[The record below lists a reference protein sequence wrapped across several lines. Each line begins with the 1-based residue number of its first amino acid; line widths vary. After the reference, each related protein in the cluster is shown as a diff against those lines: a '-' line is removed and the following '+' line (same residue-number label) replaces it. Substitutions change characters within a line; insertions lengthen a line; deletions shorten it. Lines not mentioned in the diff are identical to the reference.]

1 MLLKYQFSVILFS
14 IVSLGLVSNSYAAAG
29 LDDPG
34 FESMKLGVVP
44 DGGDIDTWKS
54 WNGNYSV
61 VNTIANTGSKSV
73 KVGVNT
79 TAGSNFRQSDKPA
92 GAPSSIENNFWTY
105 GCWVYYDSTEAGN
118 NPASDAFNLEFF
130 ATNNWN
136 ITLTHSLK
144 TIVPGILNNGQWTYI
159 EQTVY
164 VGQADLSAWTPGT
177 PDYNNRVTNR
187 VVVLLSQNSPGQ
199 SGTFYVDNFVL
210 YKQSFSFQVA
220 PTNNASV
227 PLAEPMRLS
236 WTNPKPNDPA
246 DSVVVDVY
254 LSTDPIES
262 SWTTAD
268 LVVDKQAVKQV
279 DITVLPNT
287 TYYWKIL
294 AYDTG
299 YAYTAPENP
308 SEQTEILSFNVGTPA
323 TPDVWS
329 YPDVSLDPAD
339 RLDDNSI
346 TAGDPAVILGEWN
359 TSGNMDRWTE
369 SGLTGVSVSGGKLSG
384 TGTTDSPYIQLS
396 GISPTLDLDFAYF
409 DYLQFRLK
417 LPVGFNDDIILYYGT
432 TTSPG
437 VSTDS
442 DLNLVIPSSE
452 VPSDGAWHT
461 YRLDLGLIVW
471 WRDFL
476 SNIRLYPLGN
486 SGNGQTFELDYVEVG
501 DLPGDVLLVNYDLN
515 IHSGETLADCMPL
528 QSKHAVCWYSPESY
542 NRYADWDPQV
552 HGRRAL
558 RMIEESYQVYR
569 KKLHYDEPFESFD
582 LWRRDGNRYKI
593 NHVTWYDGFWCGGWA
608 GFMHIGINGWGLLD
622 EGWGNPM
629 PHEFGH
635 YMDGHQGGPLT
646 GGHWESHANF
656 YRNSRNLHYAD
667 VLGNLSGMMGDW
679 ILVNSNY
686 RQDHGNFIYWDFRIH
701 HALAD
706 FGHEFGLPDAVA
718 DVWIVSPREMTI
730 YEKLE
735 QILSPSDDLGDV
747 VANGMR
753 HWPFLD
759 FNDGDEFKAILWPNG
774 TVKSLF
780 QYRVGSHLIPCQEKP
795 GWYRC
800 PFERSPE
807 KFAYMSHE
815 LVPSST
821 DITVELEGFDLLGN
835 SEDWRW
841 SLVATDD
848 EWVNPRYGGIYSP
861 ADGAQT
867 FTMQAGETKLF
878 LIVVSAPTDSS
889 LNLEW
894 TDNKNLVDKHPDRL
908 HYAYEVSLT
917 GAMPA
922 IAERQ
927 KKEQAGSGSVHSN
940 GGGWVDSYA
949 QVDASVYVGPNAKVL
964 GYAQV
969 RGNARIE
976 DYAIVKD
983 TSIVRDN
990 AVVSGHALVE
1000 GSSVIEDNAR
1010 VRDRAY
1016 IKGATV
1022 KNNALAEDYALVN
1035 ENSVI
1040 QDNAIARGCSSTNP
1054 GTNFSLGGYAIS
1066 DYDLTSGDDL
1076 TDGVH
1081 FSHVPWGDWYRQYW
1095 WDTLAKPAGL
1105 IASYRVE
1112 AADGQ
1117 ICWDEF
1123 GSQHALMR
1131 GNVQRV
1137 LDTSVNSYILELNGV
1152 DQYLVLDRSVCD
1164 LVDGS
1169 VSIRINPDDN
1179 TDRPLLYLGGSAS
1192 AYLQLVLNSSG
1203 QAGCTITDGAA
1214 TATVTSGSAIPVGS
1228 WTSLVVTLDGA
1239 FCRLYI
1245 NGVQVAQT
1253 ATSLVPVDVL
1263 GANDYS
1269 QAEAYYVG
1277 RDWTGDVF
1285 DGKVDDIRFYNI
1297 AMTSAQ
1303 VANEVRRSGECI
1315 GAFLFDG
1322 EMDFNGTTTKL
1333 ESGVRNGL
1341 VRRIEANIYPRTSD
1355 DVTYYE
1361 AVLDSNDER
1370 DGSFSGSGIGLDNRQ
1385 FVVRLDTVGFWN
1397 TGVSVALN
1405 QWQHVALEFD
1415 GRTAEFYVNGVL
1427 RGTRSYSATAAN
1439 VASKNYRIGAGQ
1451 SATDTYHYF
1460 DGKIKEVKIFDRI
1473 PLPETD
1479 PPTPNPAT
1487 WATAPESVNSAQIT
1501 MTATI
1506 GTDASGV
1513 VEYYF
1518 QEHSDNPGATD
1529 SGWQS
1534 SPIYTDSQLEPGT
1547 EYIYSVR
1554 MRDAYG
1560 IETQPSLQVVATT
1573 YYLSDFNTDGIV
1585 DAQDLDIFCLDWL
1598 AEITP
1603 TDPSLVSHWAFNE
1616 ESGTVAYDSIA
1627 GNNGTVMGG
1636 ASLDGSGALAFDG
1649 NNDYVDL
1656 PIGNVIS
1663 TLTDSTFAMW
1673 VNFSNSG
1680 GAWQRVFD
1688 FGNGTG
1694 SYLFLSPRIGTTGSM
1709 RFAIKAPGDYEQ
1721 TATASSTLPS
1731 GQHHVAVTLNDVAG
1745 TITVY
1750 LDGAVVATK
1759 SSATHKPSDLGITT
1773 QNWIGRSQYSA
1784 DGYYNGSMNDF
1795 GIYNRC
1801 LDAQEIATL
1810 AATQPVEGNAAASR
1824 ADLDRSG
1831 IVDLGDFARFAK
1843 DWLQSN

>member
-1 MLLKYQFSVILFS
+1 MRYYTLTLLCVLFSVFS
-14 IVSLGLVSNSYAAAG
+14 IIHAAEG

-34 FESMKLGVVP
+34 FESMSLGVIP
-44 DGGDIDTWKS
+44 DGSDIDTWKS

-61 VNTIANTGSKSV
+61 VNTIAHAGSKSV
-73 KVGVNT
+73 MIGVNT
-79 TAGSNFRQSDKPA
+79 TALSNIRQSDKPA
-92 GAPSSIENNFWTY
+92 AVPGSIENSFWTY
-105 GCWVYYDSTEAGN
+105 GCWVYYDSSEAGN
-118 NPASDAFNLEFF
+118 NPASDAFELQFL

-136 ITLTHSLK
+136 IHLIHSST
-144 TIVPGILNNGQWTYI
+144 TIHPGMLVEGQWTYV

-177 PDYNNRVTNR
+177 PDYDNRVTNR
-187 VVVLLSQNSPGQ
+187 VVVQLTQNSPGQ
-199 SGTFYVDNFVL
+199 SGAFYVDDFVL
-210 YKQSFSFQVA
+210 YKQSFAFQVS
-220 PTNNASV
+220 PTNNATV
-227 PLAEPMRLS
+227 PLTEPMQLS
-236 WTNPKPNDPA
+236 WTNPQPGDPG

-254 LSTDPIES
+254 LSTDPVES
-262 SWTTAD
+262 NWTSAD
-268 LVVDKQAVKQV
+268 LIVDKQAVEQV
-279 DITVLPNT
+279 YVTVFPNT

-294 AYDTG
+294 AYNTG
-299 YAYTAPENP
+299 YAYTAPQNP
-308 SEQTEILSFNVGTPA
+308 IEQTDVLSFNVGVA
-323 TPDVWS
+323 GTPDVWS

-339 RLDDNSI
+339 RLDDNSV
-346 TAGDPAVILGEWN
+346 TPGDPAVILGDWN
-359 TSGNMDRWTE
+359 TSGNMDGWTD
-369 SGLTGVSVSGGKLSG
+369 SGLTSVSTSGGTLSG

-396 GISPTLDLDFAYF
+396 GISPSLDLDLAYF

-417 LPVGFNDDIILYYGT
+417 LPAGFNDDIVLYYGT
-432 TTSPG
+432 TPSPG

-452 VPSDGAWHT
+452 VPADGQWHT

-476 SNIRLYPLGN
+476 SDIRLYPLGS
-486 SGNGQTFELDYVEVG
+486 SGNEQTFELDYVEVG

-515 IHSGETLADCMPL
+515 IYSGETLADCIPL

-542 NRYADWDPQV
+542 TRYADWDPQV

-558 RMIEESYQVYR
+558 RMIEESFQVYT
-569 KKLHYDEPFESFD
+569 KILNYEEPFESYD

-593 NHVTWYDGFWCGGWA
+593 NHVTWYDGFWCGGWN

-706 FGHEFGLPDAVA
+706 FGHEVGLPDAVA
-718 DVWIVSPREMTI
+718 DVWIVPPNEMTI
-730 YEKLE
+730 YEKLQ

-759 FNDGDEFKAILWPNG
+759 FNEGDQFKAILWPND

-780 QYRVGSHLIPCQEKP
+780 QYKVGSHLIPCQDKP
-795 GWYRC
+795 GWYRS

-821 DITVELEGFDLLGN
+821 DVTVELEGFDLLGT

-848 EWVNPRYGGIYSP
+848 EWENPRYGEVYSP

-878 LIVVSAPTDSS
+878 LIVVSTPTDSS

-894 TDNKNLVDKHPDRL
+894 TDNKNPVDKHPDRL
-908 HYAYEVSLT
+908 HYAYEVSMT
-917 GAMPA
+917 GATPA

-927 KKEQAGSGSVHSN
+927 KNEQVGSGSIHPN
-940 GGGWVDSYA
+940 GGGWVDNYA
-949 QVDASVYVGPNAKVL
+949 QVDASAYVGPNAKVL
-964 GYAQV
+964 DYAQV

-983 TSIVRDN
+983 TSIVRNN

-1000 GSSVIEDNAR
+1000 GDTVIEDDAR

-1016 IKGATV
+1016 VKSATI
-1022 KNNALAEDYALVN
+1022 KNNALVEDYALVN
-1035 ENSVI
+1035 DNSII
-1040 QDNAIARGCSSTNP
+1040 QDHAIARGCSSTSS

-1066 DYDLTSGDDL
+1066 DYDLTSGEDL

-1081 FSHVPWGDWYRQYW
+1081 FSHVPWGGWYRQYW

-1123 GSQHALMR
+1123 GAQHALMR
-1131 GNVQRV
+1131 GNIQRV
-1137 LDTSVNSYILELNGV
+1137 LDTSVNSQVLELDGV
-1152 DQYLVLDRSVCD
+1152 NQYLVLDRSVCD

-1192 AYLQLVLNSSG
+1192 IYLKLSLNASG
-1203 QAGCTITDGAA
+1203 QTECTITDGST
-1214 TATVTSGSAIPVGS
+1214 TATVTSAATVPVGA
-1228 WTSLVVTLDGA
+1228 WTTVTVTLDGTLLT
-1239 FCRLYI
+1239 LYI
-1245 NGVQVAQT
+1245 NGTQAGQVSA
-1253 ATSLVPVDVL
+1253 SLVPADVL
-1263 GANDYS
+1263 GPNDYS
-1269 QAEAYYVG
+1269 QAEAFYVG
-1277 RDWTGDVF
+1277 REWNGNVF
-1285 DGKVDDIRFYNI
+1285 DGMIDDVRFYNI
-1297 AMTSAQ
+1297 AMTSVQ
-1303 VANEVRRSGECI
+1303 VNNEIRRSGDCI
-1315 GAFLFDG
+1315 GVFLFDG
-1322 EMDFNGTTTKL
+1322 EMDFDGTASKL

-1341 VRRIEANIYPRTSD
+1341 ERRIEANIYPRTSD

-1370 DGSFSGSGIGLDNRQ
+1370 EGGFSGSGIGLDNGK
-1385 FVVRLDTVGFWN
+1385 FIVRLDTVGFWN
-1397 TGVSVALN
+1397 TNVSVALN
-1405 QWQHVALEFD
+1405 QWQRVALEFD
-1415 GRTAEFYVNGVL
+1415 GSTARFYVNDVL
-1427 RGTRSYSATAAN
+1427 QGTKSYSATEAN
-1439 VASKNYRIGAGQ
+1439 VAPKNYRIGAGQ
-1451 SATDTYHYF
+1451 SATDAYHYF
-1460 DGKIKEVKIFDRI
+1460 DGKIKEVKIFDQI
-1473 PLPETD
+1473 PLPEAD
-1479 PPTPNPAT
+1479 SPTPNPAT
-1487 WATAPESVNSAQIT
+1487 WADEPDAVDASQIT

-1506 GTDASGV
+1506 GTDASGI

-1518 QEHSDNPGATD
+1518 QEHSGNLGATD

-1534 SPIYTDSQLEPGT
+1534 SSVYTDSQLEPGT
-1547 EYIYSVR
+1547 EYVYSVR

-1560 IETQPSLQVVATT
+1560 IETQRSSQMAAKT
-1573 YYLSDFNTDGIV
+1573 YYLSDFNMDRIV
-1585 DAQDLDIFCLDWL
+1585 DIHDLQTFYGDWL
-1598 AEITP
+1598 
-1603 TDPSLVSHWAFNE
+1603 S
-1616 ESGTVAYDSIA
+1616 ESA
-1627 GNNGTVMGG
+1627 
-1636 ASLDGSGALAFDG
+1636 ASDLHQDGF
-1649 NNDYVDL
+1649 VDL
-1656 PIGNVIS
+1656 I
-1663 TLTDSTFAMW
+1663 
-1673 VNFSNSG
+1673 
-1680 GAWQRVFD
+1680 
-1688 FGNGTG
+1688 
-1694 SYLFLSPRIGTTGSM
+1694 
-1709 RFAIKAPGDYEQ
+1709 
-1721 TATASSTLPS
+1721 
-1731 GQHHVAVTLNDVAG
+1731 
-1745 TITVY
+1745 
-1750 LDGAVVATK
+1750 
-1759 SSATHKPSDLGITT
+1759 
-1773 QNWIGRSQYSA
+1773 
-1784 DGYYNGSMNDF
+1784 
-1795 GIYNRC
+1795 
-1801 LDAQEIATL
+1801 
-1810 AATQPVEGNAAASR
+1810 
-1824 ADLDRSG
+1824 
-1831 IVDLGDFARFAK
+1831 DFARFSL